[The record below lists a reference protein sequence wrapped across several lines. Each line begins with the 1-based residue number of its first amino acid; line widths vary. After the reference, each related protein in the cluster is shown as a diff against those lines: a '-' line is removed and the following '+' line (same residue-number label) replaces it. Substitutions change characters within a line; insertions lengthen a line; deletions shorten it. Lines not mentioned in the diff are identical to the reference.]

1 MSASSEFRLKT
12 ATNTYLDQPGR
23 GRVLAAKAIAAAVAG
38 AVLGIAAAAA
48 AAGTALGFAAS
59 RGYALALPDPTI
71 ARYAFGTVIG
81 SALLAAGGGVPG
93 R

>member
-1 MSASSEFRLKT
+1 M
-12 ATNTYLDQPGR
+12 
-23 GRVLAAKAIAAAVAG
+23 LAAKAIAAAVAG

-71 ARYAFGTVIG
+71 ARYAFGTV
-81 SALLAAGGGVPG
+81 LARPCWPRAAWVPD